1 MYPIPEF
8 IARWG
13 RQDLYS
19 SKIADDD
26 SVAADEYTYECKYCV
41 LIYSNSKRYLLEVRV
56 IS

>member
-1 MYPIPEF
+1 MYHIPEF